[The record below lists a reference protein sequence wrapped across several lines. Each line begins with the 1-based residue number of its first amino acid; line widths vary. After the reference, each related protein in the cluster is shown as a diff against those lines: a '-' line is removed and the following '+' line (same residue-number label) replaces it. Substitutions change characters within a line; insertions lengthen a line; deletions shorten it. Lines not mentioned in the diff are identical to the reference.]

1 MHRRQQH
8 IPKLMEEQHEQK
20 EDENNVHALKDL
32 IIAKQEDPEP
42 CLLHALAAIFET
54 AKTRYKNATDD
65 VICPQDPVFLCDLI
79 WGDKKFSRLLHSF
92 LQNAYLVSVKV
103 AAARL
108 FSSCSPWM
116 RGDLPKGD
124 ALDKTKDWV
133 RYEIPRR
140 LMADDCNP
148 MHETGRR
155 KDLDSEMMCT
165 YYTGLLATVL
175 DKLDNQLAR
184 EVLTCKLPAKLM
196 RYLSIR
202 ISDETNIGAKKITAL
217 VEQAVDSEAKAAKAL
232 AVAVRAAA
240 AAADADAAE
249 VVKTAAFE
257 EYKKTSDEEKYA
269 ELLRLSKLR
278 EKFCI
283 RCLVILGRRE
293 EVLDLVLCKDGVNI
307 ILALLQKSSED
318 EKTSS
323 TILLLH
329 DVLELISVLVNNI
342 GFAKLF
348 VEGGGIERLI
358 AVRRSDQTFGDL
370 SSCLLMISKSEGIME
385 SICTLPSNVVGQLVE
400 LALQLLECQHHPS
413 RLIAAIFF
421 NRCYAFRPANNA
433 FDEQRGPLRL
443 LHILRGASLRSGHLY
458 RLLPNYQSTSQALNA
473 FETLIAAD
481 ACTAL
486 KQYFIAKFLLLADSL
501 SVGADN
507 MRVDPSPDTLDAVLR
522 QIQKDQVFGLALVRK
537 LRSAVGRFLGAHGHK
552 TLLEM
557 YQAHPAEVFWG
568 EVPAEVLQVLSIVAL
583 VPSSHKVILNA
594 TLRNGQTVLGLIL
607 GAADDAGY
615 VKCKVTVLAL
625 KVLTNLVS
633 LPWIND
639 ELIGSTESE
648 VKEVRQAIRG
658 NHGFAVLLR
667 LLQPEELK
675 GGYHCE
681 WIWALTCRVL
691 LSFAREHT
699 IADALRK
706 MQLEEKLSMVVK
718 GPGRHAPEWRLPEV
732 DHDTKELLRVLTIS
746 EHAATSDDQSIFAAY
761 PRVT

>member
-1 MHRRQQH
+1 
-8 IPKLMEEQHEQK
+8 MEEPLEQK

-54 AKTRYKNATDD
+54 AVTRYKNATDD
-65 VICPQDPVFLCDLI
+65 DIWPQDPVFLCDLI
-79 WGDKKFSRLLHSF
+79 WGDEKFSRLLHSF
-92 LQNAYLVSVKV
+92 LHNAYLVSVKV

-116 RGDLPKGD
+116 HGDLRKGD

-165 YYTGLLATVL
+165 YYTGLLATML
-175 DKLDNQLAR
+175 DRHDNQLAR

-202 ISDETNIGAKKITAL
+202 ISDETNIGAEKITAL

-240 AAADADAAE
+240 ADAAE

-257 EYKKTSDEEKYA
+257 EYKKTSDEEKYT
-269 ELLRLSKLR
+269 ELLRLAKLR

-283 RCLVILGRRE
+283 RCLMILGRYD
-293 EVLDLVLCKDGVNI
+293 EVLDLVLCKDGVDI

-329 DVLELISVLVNNI
+329 DVLQLISVLVDSI

-370 SSCLLMISKSEGIME
+370 SLCLLKISKSEGIME

-400 LALQLLECQHHPS
+400 FVGS
-413 RLIAAIFF
+413 R
-421 NRCYAFRPANNA
+421 NFR
-433 FDEQRGPLRL
+433 
-443 LHILRGASLRSGHLY
+443 
-458 RLLPNYQSTSQALNA
+458 
-473 FETLIAAD
+473 
-481 ACTAL
+481 
-486 KQYFIAKFLLLADSL
+486 
-501 SVGADN
+501 
-507 MRVDPSPDTLDAVLR
+507 
-522 QIQKDQVFGLALVRK
+522 
-537 LRSAVGRFLGAHGHK
+537 
-552 TLLEM
+552 
-557 YQAHPAEVFWG
+557 
-568 EVPAEVLQVLSIVAL
+568 
-583 VPSSHKVILNA
+583 
-594 TLRNGQTVLGLIL
+594 
-607 GAADDAGY
+607 
-615 VKCKVTVLAL
+615 
-625 KVLTNLVS
+625 
-633 LPWIND
+633 
-639 ELIGSTESE
+639 
-648 VKEVRQAIRG
+648 
-658 NHGFAVLLR
+658 
-667 LLQPEELK
+667 
-675 GGYHCE
+675 
-681 WIWALTCRVL
+681 
-691 LSFAREHT
+691 
-699 IADALRK
+699 
-706 MQLEEKLSMVVK
+706 
-718 GPGRHAPEWRLPEV
+718 
-732 DHDTKELLRVLTIS
+732 ELLFGESREFFYFESCTNELGGA
-746 EHAATSDDQSIFAAY
+746 ERF
-761 PRVT
+761 